1 MYSRL
6 ISLIVFILSLSVS
19 SAFAQFEGEIRF
31 RVFNPDQQSGETVNM
46 DMTFTRN
53 RIFIDS
59 NTSTNVMAG
68 LQAKG
73 VLVRHDL
80 QDFVVI
86 TDRQEALKVANSD
99 LENLINLLNRM
110 KGREEST
117 VSQPFPWEE
126 RLVQTGEEKEILGYN
141 AHQFILKG
149 NKEGE
154 YASVWLTEE
163 IVVDWGLLSDAW
175 YAIGSKQ
182 IDQEVPIEI
191 VMNNQSFPLLIEAFE
206 DGRLVFKAE
215 SVSVDENSFDRSKT
229 RLSTDLK
236 VIGLT
241 DLMMNMFMQQN

>member
-1 MYSRL
+1 MYPRL
-6 ISLIVFILSLSVS
+6 IFLLIITLSLGVNA
-19 SAFAQFEGEIRF
+19 AFAQFEGEIRF
-31 RVFNPDQQSGETVNM
+31 RVFNPDQKSEETVNM
-46 DMTFTRN
+46 EMTFTKN

-86 TDRQEALKVANSD
+86 TDQQEALKVAKSD
-99 LENLINLLNRM
+99 LESLINLLNRM

-117 VSQPFPWEE
+117 ASQPFPWEE
-126 RLVQTGEEKEILGYN
+126 RLVQTGEQKEILGYN

-149 NKEGE
+149 NAEGE
-154 YASVWLTEE
+154 YASVWLTED

-206 DGRLVFKAE
+206 KDELVFKAE
-215 SVSVDENSFDRSKT
+215 SVSVDENTFDRSKT
-229 RLSTDLK
+229 RLSSDLK

>member
-1 MYSRL
+1 MHSRL
-6 ISLIVFILSLSVS
+6 ILATIFIFSLCTNI
-19 SAFAQFEGEIRF
+19 AFAQFEGEIRF
-31 RVFNPDQQSGETVNM
+31 KVYNPDQQSEETVQM
-46 DMTFTRN
+46 DMTFTKN

-86 TDRQEALKVANSD
+86 TDQQEALKVAKAD
-99 LENLINLLNRM
+99 LENLIALMNRIQ
-110 KGREEST
+110 GSESKT

-126 RLVQTGEEKEILGYN
+126 RLVETGVQKEILGYN
-141 AHQFILKG
+141 SHQFILKG
-149 NKEGE
+149 DKETE
-154 YASVWLTEE
+154 YASIWLTEE
-163 IVVDWGLLSDAW
+163 IIVDWGLLSDAW

-191 VMNNQSFPLLIEAFE
+191 VMNNQSFPLLIEAHE
-206 DGRLVFKAE
+206 NGRLVFKAE
-215 SVSVDENSFDRSKT
+215 SVSVEKDSFDRSKT
-229 RLSTDLK
+229 RLSSNLK

-241 DLMMNMFMQQN
+241 DLMMNMFRQN